1 MDKQQS
7 EQKTQLIV
15 NDGIL
20 YNKRDMMM
28 LLKDLANVE
37 YSEIIKNKIVG
48 QGKGYVMR
56 VALNSEEPT
65 LFLGGRIYINVGAFD
80 YLHLKK
86 IKGKE
91 NTVFELH
98 RSDRVMRLIPEENP
112 FPPLDPK
119 TAFTE
124 RIQELT
130 ASNPEEFDFPGNVA
144 DRFFDN

>member
-1 MDKQQS
+1 M
-7 EQKTQLIV
+7 V
-15 NDGIL
+15 
-20 YNKRDMMM
+20 
-28 LLKDLANVE
+28 LKDLANVE
-37 YSEIIKNKIVG
+37 YAEIVKNKTVS

-80 YLHLKK
+80 YLQLRKV
-86 IKGKE
+86 KGKD

-98 RSDRVMRLIPEENP
+98 RSDRTMRLVPDESN
-112 FPPLDPK
+112 FPPIDPK
-119 TAFTE
+119 AAFAE

-130 ASNPEEFDFPGNVA
+130 ASNPEEFDFPGNVT